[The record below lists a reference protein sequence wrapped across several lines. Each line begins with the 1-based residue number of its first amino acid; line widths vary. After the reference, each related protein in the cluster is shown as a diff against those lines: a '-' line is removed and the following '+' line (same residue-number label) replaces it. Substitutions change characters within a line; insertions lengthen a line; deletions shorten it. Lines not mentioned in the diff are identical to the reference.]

1 MSTYTTELRFICE
14 ELAGLDKSK
23 DYPDVNSIITIARPK
38 IFNFSYPIFDENYKS
53 VLEHKILKHYYT
65 REICAETYG
74 LWHLWLDD
82 RMNIIMPYYNQL
94 YKSEQLEF
102 NPLHDT
108 DIHTKSDTSKQGNS
122 VNIGQNNETTT
133 NTQLTEN
140 LIEKEDTGTET
151 KNMTGTETK
160 DMTGTETTERNVNET
175 GESTLNQTQWDLFND
190 TPQGGITGI
199 EALNYLTNARKI
211 TNEQREEYEKQI
223 AETGTLTRD
232 LQDLITK
239 NLQDLLTKDLRTDIS
254 EQGNVNTNGEKEL
267 KTSNENNFTNTED
280 YLQYTYGKSGGV
292 SYSKMLDE
300 YRKTFLNI
308 DAKIIKDLSNL
319 FFNLW

>member
-23 DYPDVNSIITIARPK
+23 DYPDVNSIITVARPK
-38 IFNFSYPIFDENYKS
+38 IFDFSYPIFDPDYKS
-53 VLEHKILKHYYT
+53 VLEHKIIKHYYT

-74 LWHLWLDD
+74 LWHLWLDE
-82 RMNIIMPYYNQL
+82 RMNLIMPYYNQL

-108 DIHTKSDTSKQGNS
+108 DMHTKSDTSKQGNS
-122 VNIGQNNETTT
+122 VNIGQNNETST

-140 LIEKEDTGTET
+140 TIEKED
-151 KNMTGTETK
+151 TGTETK
-160 DMTGTETTERNVNET
+160 DMTGTETTERNVDET

-223 AETGTLTRD
+223 AETGTLTKD
-232 LQDLITK
+232 
-239 NLQDLLTKDLRTDIS
+239 LQDLLTKDLKTDIT